1 MKLIACRSDVL
12 FKVFEILLRS
22 FQICDYNTTG
32 EDVSNSIPDGLRI
45 GVLLV
50 DVGRE
55 GSFPLAGEVAVEA
68 VELVGAGRVAFA
80 NMGRQR

>member
-1 MKLIACRSDVL
+1 VKLIACRADVL
-12 FKVFEILLRS
+12 LIVFEIL
-22 FQICDYNTTG
+22 FFHICDYSATG

-80 NMGRQR
+80 NM